1 MNPLDVDII
10 YSKFRDINESVER
23 LRGFRDVALDEFLS
37 DSDKQDIASFR
48 LIVATEAAIDICL
61 HIAAKMLKRVPDEY
75 AACFQ
80 LLGEH
85 ELIDRDLSSR
95 LAKMARFRNLL
106 IHRYWQIDYTRLY
119 QIITG
124 PDIEDLSAFISQ
136 VSRLTQKK
144 GK

>member
-1 MNPLDVDII
+1 MNSLDVEII
-10 YSKFRDINESVER
+10 YSKFSDINESLER
-23 LRGFRDVALDEFLS
+23 LRSFRDVALDEFLS

-85 ELIDRDLSSR
+85 QLIDRDLSSR

-106 IHRYWQIDYTRLY
+106 IHRYWQIDYTRLFE
-119 QIITG
+119 IITG
-124 PDIEDLSAFISQ
+124 PDIEDLSAFMSQ
-136 VSRLTQKK
+136 VSRLTQEK
-144 GK
+144 GQ